1 MCVNLQNM
9 KEAALFS
16 GSFYTADKNF
26 TRPPVATVA
35 TNSKSDFIQSFTKLS
50 FRRLMISCGFIQTIM
65 SVGLCFY
72 SKSFQEGE
80 KKDEWKSDNGFVGN
94 KTETFPQL
102 HHLPPW
108 LHLYPTTSSL
118 SPLSYSIF
126 ISIPQLHFCHPYKS
140 IIYPLALSLSNNF
153 IIVIRLCFPQ
163 LHHLPPW
170 VFFITQHYHPYT
182 LL

>member
-1 MCVNLQNM
+1 
-9 KEAALFS
+9 
-16 GSFYTADKNF
+16 
-26 TRPPVATVA
+26 
-35 TNSKSDFIQSFTKLS
+35 
-50 FRRLMISCGFIQTIM
+50 MISCEFIQTIM

-108 LHLYPTTSSL
+108 LYLYPTTSSL

-153 IIVIRLCFPQ
+153 IIVIRLSFPQ
-163 LHHLPPW
+163 LHHLPTWFFLSHNIIIRILFSKNPSSTPMFHIIW
-170 VFFITQHYHPYT
+170 MLLTIIIYNNGPHYILLKSLFSPKHVFY
-182 LL
+182 

>member
-1 MCVNLQNM
+1 MYHNILLLLLLSSSNP
-9 KEAALFS
+9 L
-16 GSFYTADKNF
+16 YPN
-26 TRPPVATVA
+26 
-35 TNSKSDFIQSFTKLS
+35 FTKLS

-108 LHLYPTTSSL
+108 LYLYPTTSSL
-118 SPLSYSIF
+118 SSLSSSISIF
-126 ISIPQLHFCHPYKS
+126 IPKLHRCHPYIFLTTPS
-140 IIYPLALSLSNNF
+140 LTPEALSLSHNF
-153 IIVIRLCFPQ
+153 IIIIPIL
-163 LHHLPPW
+163 
-170 VFFITQHYHPYT
+170 FF
-182 LL
+182 